1 MHKTESEALASPQ
14 PSGWQ
19 QLLANIEQSLRTL
32 TEGASTPLA
41 LNMKMLALLA
51 DMEHAYQLLDAL
63 LAQWRTTL
71 PFAADRGM
79 EVDWAQVGLRIGDAA
94 KGLKDISRKAQFPL
108 VIVDC
113 PPTWRSWRSE
123 LTYRREEGE
132 PRDIFAPDYG
142 RRLNPTLRENLWHVT
157 TDYITRYREKH
168 YQEEAARR
176 RSGIRSTC
184 RHSAGCARRCATSPP
199 SPTPSWP

>member
-1 MHKTESEALASPQ
+1 MHKTESETLASPQ

-79 EVDWAQVGLRIGDAA
+79 EVDWAQAGLRIGDAA
-94 KGLKDISRKAQFPL
+94 KGYCQGKCCL
-108 VIVDC
+108 V
-113 PPTWRSWRSE
+113 
-123 LTYRREEGE
+123 
-132 PRDIFAPDYG
+132 
-142 RRLNPTLRENLWHVT
+142 
-157 TDYITRYREKH
+157 
-168 YQEEAARR
+168 
-176 RSGIRSTC
+176 GIKK
-184 RHSAGCARRCATSPP
+184 
-199 SPTPSWP
+199 